1 MRGGWAGCAAGF
13 LACDR
18 RHSTSWGWPAKLLHW
33 VVAVLVLG
41 LIGVGFTMVWLVSD
55 LGTKF
60 ELYQLHKSFGVLVAM
75 LVGLRLVW
83 RGLNPVV
90 PALPDTLQPWERRL
104 AAATHHGFYALLLL
118 MPLTGWITASAS
130 PLGVPTVV
138 FGLVELPN
146 PIGPNAALEGAM
158 SVVHG
163 LLAVLLV
170 LALTL
175 HVGAALKHHFVLR
188 DDVLLRMLPGRRG

>member
-1 MRGGWAGCAAGF
+1 MRAVA
-13 LACDR
+13 LYNSR
-18 RHSTSWGWPAKLLHW
+18 TSWGWPAKLLHW